1 MPRDPKLSRS
11 DIYSR
16 YFHGPR
22 FQVLGDVSRMGEDGV
37 EVEPLTDRPQWLSGA
52 GHEDFVTL
60 PYLREAGFQAAGLWE
75 MAELGRMGLPS
86 GIDTLHLGEAIPVDV
101 PVLISVRRSAFGDS
115 GASFDV
121 WLHDGMGRIFEVMR
135 GYRTATLRTLS
146 TKERF
151 EPMTAQAEVP
161 DWVRINIT
169 DVDTMLDVDL
179 RGTVK
184 KYLSTEEIKR
194 FDSLKTAKRKR
205 DWLAGR
211 IAAKRL
217 IRESRFGKEG
227 AIIPYGAISILPD
240 HLGAPTI
247 VIVGEGMSASR
258 VSISHSGSMA
268 AAMFCSESHV
278 LPGIDV
284 EVIEPRH
291 DSWADGYF
299 YLQ

>member
-1 MPRDPKLSRS
+1 MVVGRR
-11 DIYSR
+11 
-16 YFHGPR
+16 
-22 FQVLGDVSRMGEDGV
+22 
-37 EVEPLTDRPQWLSGA
+37 
-52 GHEDFVTL
+52 HEDFVTL
-60 PYLREAGFQAAGLWE
+60 PYLREAGFPAAGLWE

-146 TKERF
+146 TQERF

-194 FDSLKTAKRKR
+194 FDSLKTAKR
-205 DWLAGR
+205 
-211 IAAKRL
+211 
-217 IRESRFGKEG
+217 S
-227 AIIPYGAISILPD
+227 
-240 HLGAPTI
+240 
-247 VIVGEGMSASR
+247 VIGWRAYRGEASY
-258 VSISHSGSMA
+258 S
-268 AAMFCSESHV
+268 
-278 LPGIDV
+278 
-284 EVIEPRH
+284 
-291 DSWADGYF
+291 
-299 YLQ
+299 